1 MLVDPA
7 ILRTFANSVD
17 GASQT
22 VAATDLA
29 GKIAAVFDGLPGSQ
43 AQWAARRTG
52 EVVRTP
58 LNEFTSDI
66 TSMGTSVRGA
76 AGTYEVADED
86 LAGGFRAL
94 QNEDPCA
101 KGWGLG
107 S

>member
-17 GASQT
+17 EASQT

-29 GKIAAVFDGLPGSQ
+29 GKIAAVFEGLPGSQ
-43 AQWAARRTG
+43 AQWAARRAG

-58 LNEFTSDI
+58 LNEFAGDI
-66 TSMGTSVRGA
+66 ASMGTAVRGA
-76 AGTYEVADED
+76 ASTYEVADDD
-86 LAGGFRAL
+86 LAASFRAL
-94 QNEDPCA
+94 QNSDPTA